1 MIFFYCKQGKLW
13 GCKLGGLKNMH
24 TVKVNK
30 QAGKAF
36 DLWGLLISKI
46 SFSNFPTTAALWT
59 KNPEK
64 SLFAEKII
72 TTLPGPNQKHF
83 INCWL
88 ILALERWKKS
98 VEDEDG

>member
-1 MIFFYCKQGKLW
+1 
-13 GCKLGGLKNMH
+13 MH

-72 TTLPGPNQKHF
+72 TTYSTWSESKTFHKLLVDFSSWAMEEVCRGWGWV
-83 INCWL
+83 IRCL
-88 ILALERWKKS
+88 
-98 VEDEDG
+98 G

>member
-1 MIFFYCKQGKLW
+1 
-13 GCKLGGLKNMH
+13 MH

-64 SLFAEKII
+64 SLSAEKII

-88 ILALERWKKS
+88 ILALEQCKKS
-98 VEDEDG
+98 VEDEDW